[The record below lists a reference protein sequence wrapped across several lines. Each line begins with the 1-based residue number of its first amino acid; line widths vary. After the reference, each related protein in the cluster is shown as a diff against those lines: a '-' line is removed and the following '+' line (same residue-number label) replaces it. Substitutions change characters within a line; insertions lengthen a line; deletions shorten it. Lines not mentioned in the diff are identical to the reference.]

1 MYLTLIIVSSGL
13 SSRCNNVNKLLT
25 LFFTSSCV
33 LLFYSCFMR
42 LLLQFRH
49 GYITRFTVQYSTVQL
64 FAVSGMLGCGFM
76 PFYFNLIYS
85 TVQYSTVQL
94 FAVSGMWLH
103 ALLFW
108 FNLIF
113 RTWQWWYIT
122 NTIIKH
128 YFDRRKASKTMKHE
142 NDHRPPPT
150 WIPSCKYEFRLSTT
164 R

>member
-49 GYITRFTVQYSTVQL
+49 GYITRF
-64 FAVSGMLGCGFM
+64 
-76 PFYFNLIYS
+76 